1 MVTRWRL
8 LKELVQLE
16 TLRRGSLTVLI
27 ANALRSCRIRLD
39 RATSRR
45 GMRTP
50 MATKAFA
57 DGPAAIVR
65 MEHSAHSDGR
75 MKLMGVWNVQD
86 VDWTLQAVT
95 EDLMDALKG
104 TDDAA
109 PGASDSVVN
118 KRAREQSKGRISQ
131 ITAPSGHEIQS
142 MPRWLL
148 PWL

>member
-1 MVTRWRL
+1 
-8 LKELVQLE
+8 
-16 TLRRGSLTVLI
+16 
-27 ANALRSCRIRLD
+27 
-39 RATSRR
+39 
-45 GMRTP
+45 

-131 ITAPSGHEIQS
+131 ITAPSGHEIQVDAP
-142 MPRWLL
+142 MVFTVVMKAAEVEKARVTAYLGAGPKRT
-148 PWL
+148 